1 MRLRSFHFRFICTI
15 SSHTS
20 SRLENTVFKTIR
32 YKYYSN
38 FPSFEAYHQTKL
50 IWFFIFPFLYFS
62 WQIMNPWLTTYEH
75 ENHSGIIIF
84 IYIRGS
90 ILGTDGKREDYKVA
104 EHGDRTREYM

>member
-1 MRLRSFHFRFICTI
+1 
-15 SSHTS
+15 
-20 SRLENTVFKTIR
+20 
-32 YKYYSN
+32 
-38 FPSFEAYHQTKL
+38 
-50 IWFFIFPFLYFS
+50 
-62 WQIMNPWLTTYEH
+62 MNPWLTTYEH